1 MTQTTMQP
9 SQPLADARAK
19 TEEVQNQLEVA
30 SAELNLTNDAF
41 ERHLPPEVREG
52 DVGWA
57 LGQNAEIERKVQK
70 AAQEL
75 EEVVELINQAEDRP
89 A

>member
-1 MTQTTMQP
+1 MTQTTNP
-9 SQPLADARAK
+9 TSQPLADARAK
-19 TEEVQNQLEVA
+19 TEKVQNELEVA
-30 SAELNLTNDAF
+30 TADLSLTNDAF

-70 AAQEL
+70 ATEDL
-75 EEVVELINQAEDRP
+75 EEVVELIAQAEERP